1 MSRARRGPGAAAVAL
16 GLLAPAQLASLLL
29 ASTLLARAASA
40 AEQPLWELGAGA
52 SLLVLPHYVGSDQS
66 HTWAL
71 PFPWAVYRG
80 EILRADR
87 DGGRAILYDR
97 ERFELN
103 LSVAATAPTRSEDN
117 RARAGMPDLPA
128 TFELGPNLQWHLARG
143 PGWLLDLRIPLRA
156 VLAWDGGFR
165 HAGWSA
171 SPYVNVDWDRGG
183 WNLGMR
189 VGPSWGDRRLHAL
202 FYEVAPAYA
211 TAERPAY
218 RARAGD
224 AGWTWIG
231 AVSRRWGDFW
241 VGAYLRADRLD
252 GAVYV
257 DSPLVRQ
264 RSSLAYG
271 VGIAWVFAQSGQ
283 RVEVRD

>member
-1 MSRARRGPGAAAVAL
+1 MSRARRGPGAVAVAFV
-16 GLLAPAQLASLLL
+16 LLAPL
-29 ASTLLARAASA
+29 LLARAASA
-40 AEQPLWELGAGA
+40 TEQPLWEAGAGA
-52 SLLVLPHYVGSDQS
+52 SLLVLPHYLGSDQS
-66 HTWAL
+66 HTWLL
-71 PFPWAVYRG
+71 PLPYAIYRG

-87 DGGRAILYDR
+87 DGGRAILFDR
-97 ERFELN
+97 EQFELN

-117 RARAGMPDLPA
+117 RAREGMPDLPA
-128 TFELGPNLQWHLARG
+128 TFEIGPNFQWHLARG
-143 PGWLLDLRIPLRA
+143 RGWLLDLRIPLRA
-156 VLAWDGGFR
+156 VFAWDSGLR

-171 SPYVNVDWDRGG
+171 SPHLNVDWDRGG

-189 VGPSWGDRRLHAL
+189 LGPSWGDRRLHAL

-211 TAERPAY
+211 TPERPAY
-218 RARAGD
+218 DARSGD

-231 AVSRRWGDFW
+231 AVSRRRGDVWF
-241 VGAYLRADRLD
+241 GAYLRADRLD

-264 RSSLAYG
+264 RNSLAYG
-271 VGIAWVFAQSGQ
+271 LAIAWVFAQSDR